1 VSLVR
6 PQARAALW
14 RWREVAASGALA
26 ALGLWWV
33 LAGLGIVFW
42 LGWVLIAAAGAVAVA
57 GIQRARFRG
66 GGGGGPGVVAVD
78 EGLIAY
84 FGPQTGGA
92 VALSEITALAIEPG
106 PPRRWRLSQPGQP
119 DLAIPLDAE
128 GAEALFDAFAALPGL
143 RAGALLAAMRDE
155 AGGTRVLWARDDA
168 RAPLERRLH

>member
-26 ALGLWWV
+26 ALGLWSV

-42 LGWVLIAAAGAVAVA
+42 LGWVLIAAAAALALA
-57 GIQRARFRG
+57 GIQRARFRT
-66 GGGGGPGVVAVD
+66 GGGGPGVVAVD

-92 VALSEITALAIEPG
+92 VALSEMTALAMEPG

-119 DLAIPLDAE
+119 DLAIPLDAS

-168 RAPLERRLH
+168 AMPERARLH